1 MEFTVDVDLEDI
13 LDRCF
18 EELPMEKVLD
28 MYSPDEIR
36 EYLTEVDARN
46 RERQEDKEIIF
57 DIFRRKTN
65 RFPDKETVKEVINEL
80 IDDLW

>member
-1 MEFTVDVDLEDI
+1 MEYTADIDLEDI
-13 LDRCF
+13 IDQYSM
-18 EELPMEKVLD
+18 EEVLD
-28 MYSPDEIR
+28 MYDPDGIR
-36 EYLTEVDARN
+36 EYLTEMDARN

-65 RFPDKETVKEVINEL
+65 RFPDKEAVKEVINEL